1 MAYKDRWY
9 KHLESS
15 QTVFMRTFRKSL
27 DERLDK
33 FLIGQA
39 KQSTKDCVK
48 RIVEESADS
57 LIYMEMQSLKDA
69 FTELDNLDEKL
80 EVVKSLT
87 EMIDGIMD
95 ERAKTALLLYERAKT
110 GDPLDDNFA
119 RCRKI
124 TAAGL
129 IAAAYL
135 GLNHYEVSNQ
145 AEQFNKTNK

>member
-15 QTVFMRTFRKSL
+15 QGVFQRTFRKNL
-27 DERLDK
+27 DDRLNK
-33 FLIGQA
+33 FLDGQA

-57 LIYMEMQSLKDA
+57 LLYMEMQSLKDA
-69 FTELDNLDEKL
+69 FSELDNLDEKL
-80 EVVKSLT
+80 EVVTALSDKL
-87 EMIDGIMD
+87 EGIMD
-95 ERAKTALLLYERAKT
+95 DRAKTAILLYERAKVAEQQ
-110 GDPLDDNFA
+110 DDNFA

-145 AEQFNKTNK
+145 AEQFNKQLK